1 MAMTNAFLTSHAVA
15 ELIGVSPST
24 VLSWIDKG
32 LLPAFRTPGGHRRV
46 EPSALVEFLRTHQMP
61 VPRTLLPQ
69 AKRLL
74 LIDDDAAFLR
84 TTRRALKQSFPDLEI
99 EIAEGAVEG
108 LLKIGTDKPDA
119 VLLDAM
125 MPGMDG
131 VEACRQIR
139 QNPNT
144 AEIVVIALTGRL
156 DDELT
161 ASFKTAGA
169 TACLRKPLDI
179 AALTQLLGL

>member
-1 MAMTNAFLTSHAVA
+1 MTMTNAFLTSHAVA

-46 EPSALVEFLRTHQMP
+46 EPAALVQFLRSHQMP
-61 VPRTLLPQ
+61 VPKTLLPQ
-69 AKRLL
+69 AKKLL

-84 TTRRALKQSFPDLEI
+84 TTKRQLKQQFTELNVET
-99 EIAEGAVEG
+99 AEGPVEG
-108 LLKIGTDKPDA
+108 LLKIGTEKPDA

-131 VEACRQIR
+131 VEVCRQIR
-139 QNPNT
+139 NNPAT
-144 AEIVVIALTGRL
+144 LEIQVIALTGRL
-156 DDELT
+156 DEELEQR
-161 ASFKTAGA
+161 FKQAGA
-169 TACLRKPLDI
+169 TACLNKPLDI
-179 AALTQLLGL
+179 NQLTQILGL

>member
-1 MAMTNAFLTSHAVA
+1 MGMTNAFLTSHAVA

-46 EPSALVEFLRTHQMP
+46 EPLALVEFLRTHNMP

-69 AKRLL
+69 ARRVL
-74 LIDDDAAFLR
+74 LIDDDEVFLR
-84 TTRRALKQSFPDLEI
+84 TTKRALKQEYPDLTVDT
-99 EIAEGAVEG
+99 AEGPVEG

-119 VLLDAM
+119 ILLDAM

-131 VEACRQIR
+131 VEVCRQIR

-144 AEIVVIALTGRL
+144 AEIVIIALTGRL
-156 DDELT
+156 DDLLT
-161 ASFKTAGA
+161 TQFREAGA
-169 TACLRKPLDI
+169 NACLRKPLDLS
-179 AALTQLLGL
+179 ALNQLLGM

>member
-1 MAMTNAFLTSHAVA
+1 MTNAFLTSHAVA

-46 EPSALVEFLRTHQMP
+46 EPSALVEFLRAHQMP

-74 LIDDDAAFLR
+74 LIDDDPAFLR
-84 TTRRALKQSFPDLEI
+84 TTRRALKQSFPEVEA

-108 LLKIGTDKPDA
+108 LLRIGTDKPDA
-119 VLLDAM
+119 VLIDAM

-131 VEACRQIR
+131 VEACKQIR

-144 AEIVVIALTGRL
+144 AEIIVIALTGRL
-156 DDELT
+156 DDELE
-161 ASFKTAGA
+161 AAFKQAGA
-169 TACLRKPLDI
+169 TACLRKPLDLV
-179 AALTQLLGL
+179 ALTQLLGL